1 MNYKFLSLIGAL
13 LIGCGGLMAQ
23 VYEDDIYY
31 DGSSEVNKTTKVV
44 VKQAPASSGY
54 YGTLQTQVTPI
65 SGVVNGRDVDEYNR
79 RVDVYTENDTTYID
93 DDTFA
98 NTRRIERFHNPTIVI
113 RSNDPDLIEYY
124 FDSAPTVNLIVGTGM
139 VAGMAGHV
147 LGTLVGDGT
156 ITTGVEDGI
165 VLVAGMA
172 TTIGEITDA
181 TIVATTDAVPA

>member
-13 LIGCGGLMAQ
+13 LIACCGLMAQ

-79 RVDVYTENDTTYID
+79 HQKMLSEEYGWDFID
-93 DDTFA
+93 YM
-98 NTRRIERFHNPTIVI
+98 EK
-113 RSNDPDLIEYY
+113 
-124 FDSAPTVNLIVGTGM
+124 
-139 VAGMAGHV
+139 
-147 LGTLVGDGT
+147 
-156 ITTGVEDGI
+156 
-165 VLVAGMA
+165 
-172 TTIGEITDA
+172 
-181 TIVATTDAVPA
+181 

>member
-31 DGSSEVNKTTKVV
+31 DDSSEVNKTTKVV

-113 RSNDPDLIEYY
+113 RS
-124 FDSAPTVNLIVGTGM
+124 
-139 VAGMAGHV
+139 
-147 LGTLVGDGT
+147 
-156 ITTGVEDGI
+156 
-165 VLVAGMA
+165 
-172 TTIGEITDA
+172 
-181 TIVATTDAVPA
+181 